1 VGSRKTFLLGC
12 FLQGIFVL
20 ACGLSE
26 TGIQLIMFRAMQ
38 GIAVSLCLPTAVS
51 IITTSFPNG
60 QRRNLGLAFMGAG
73 QPTGFLIG
81 LVLSGLFID
90 TIGWRAGY
98 YMCAAVNA
106 LFFGASF
113 FGIPKDPI
121 GLPMSWSR
129 LGKEID
135 WVGAGLAC
143 SCLAL
148 LSYVLA

>member
-1 VGSRKTFLLGC
+1 
-12 FLQGIFVL
+12 
-20 ACGLSE
+20 
-26 TGIQLIMFRAMQ
+26 
-38 GIAVSLCLPTAVS
+38 
-51 IITTSFPNG
+51 
-60 QRRNLGLAFMGAG
+60 MGAG

-113 FGIPKDPI
+113 FGIPNDPI